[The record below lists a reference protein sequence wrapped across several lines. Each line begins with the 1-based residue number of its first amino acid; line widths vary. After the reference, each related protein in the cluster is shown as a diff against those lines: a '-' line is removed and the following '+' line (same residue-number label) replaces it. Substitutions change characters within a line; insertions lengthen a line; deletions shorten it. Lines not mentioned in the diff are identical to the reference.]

1 MGEYGWEYGSIGG
14 NMVGVREYGSMGG
27 SMGVWEYGWKYG
39 WEYWSM
45 GVWVGISEYVWYVSC
60 ILGRKGEKRS
70 SNYCIC
76 NLPTNPFRAGI
87 FSDIGCHT
95 LFLPATQRDLL
106 MDLSRVQEEDLTPE
120 YREERDA
127 LRKELMEKIE
137 PKEKNGKLVW
147 ICLTFCSNKILLST
161 YVFICLFDIM

>member
-1 MGEYGWEYGSIGG
+1 
-14 NMVGVREYGSMGG
+14 
-27 SMGVWEYGWKYG
+27 MGVWECVWLYG
-39 WEYWSM
+39 SM
-45 GVWVGISEYVWYVSC
+45 DGSMVGIMY
-60 ILGRKGEKRS
+60 LGRKGVEKRG
-70 SNYCIC
+70 SNYCTC
-76 NLPTNPFRAGI
+76 CLSTNPFCAGI

-137 PKEKNGKLVW
+137 PKEKNGKPDW
-147 ICLTFCSNKILLST
+147 ILSNILFQLDSTFQ
-161 YVFICLFDIM
+161 VFICLFDIM